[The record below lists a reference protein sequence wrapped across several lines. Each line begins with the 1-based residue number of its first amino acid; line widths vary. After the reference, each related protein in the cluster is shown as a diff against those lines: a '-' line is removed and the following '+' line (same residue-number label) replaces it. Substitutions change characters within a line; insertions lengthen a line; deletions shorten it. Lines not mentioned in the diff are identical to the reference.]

1 MICPNCGAEYVEG
14 ITECSDCLVEL
25 IPNEDF
31 INEEEQEVSLADWK
45 EIFSSSDMIEAEMI
59 KANLRGAG
67 IDAIIF
73 SKEDR
78 MRINL
83 SYVGAA
89 PVKLFVKEENV
100 ETATQIIEDI
110 NKTETEDDE

>member
-14 ITECSDCLVEL
+14 IFECSDCFVEL
-25 IPNEDF
+25 IPKDDF
-31 INEEEQEVSLADWK
+31 IDEDNLDVSLADWK
-45 EIFSSSDMIEAEMI
+45 EVFSSNDMIEAEMI

-67 IDAIIF
+67 IDAVIF

-89 PVKLFVKEENV
+89 PIKLFVKENNV
-100 ETATQIIEDI
+100 ETAQQIIKDI
-110 NKTETEDDE
+110 NETETGDDE